1 MAVSKVHA
9 AQRDALIATGDCS
22 DWLYK
27 FVSLDSAGGVIPN
40 VTAQNINV
48 VGVCYETGD
57 IGDPVTFA
65 MAGTGAI
72 VKVVAGSAL
81 TVNAKVGS
89 DTQGRAVAATGI
101 GVGVVRKGTTA
112 AGQIAEIYLR
122 PVPAAG

>member
-9 AQRDALIATGDCS
+9 AQRDALVATGDCS

-27 FVSLDSAGGVIPN
+27 FVSLDANSGVIPN

-48 VGVCYETGD
+48 VGVCYETGG
-57 IGDPVTFA
+57 IGDHVTFA

-81 TVNAKVGS
+81 PVNAKVGS
-89 DTQGRAVAATGI
+89 DTQGRAIVATGI

-122 PVPAAG
+122 PVPAAA